1 MFRRLVLTDTPTF
14 HPVVN
19 DYVTPAEEGDALSLE
34 QLIEAATIDIS
45 QNNNNNN
52 NTEGFS
58 FNSILHYHAAYKSGQ
73 TTPLQVTRNVIKCI
87 EDTVEKGLRIIVGL
101 EEHHKEDILKRAQ
114 VKRSYLIWS
123 SKS

>member
-19 DYVTPAEEGDALSLE
+19 DYITPAEEGDALSLE
-34 QLIEAATIDIS
+34 QLIEAATIDIT
-45 QNNNNNN
+45 QNNNNN
-52 NTEGFS
+52 EGFS

-73 TTPLQVTRNVIKCI
+73 TTPLQVARNVIKCI
-87 EDTVEKGLRIIVGL
+87 EDTVEKGLCIIVGL

-114 VKRSYLIWS
+114 VTSFLQKFQIKKQS
-123 SKS
+123 